1 MRVGN
6 VGRHLASGKTASV
19 TLVVGGFALV
29 GSGTDSRASLTSVPG
44 SVLASTD
51 LVLSSGVYTSQI
63 RQYRVTGGE
72 QIGQISITRS
82 GASQVYV
89 SGMATIGASIFV
101 AYTASDGSSTL
112 EQGVGQV
119 NPLTGVVSPIPVQV
133 PTEFFFS
140 GQAGLTSREN
150 RLVIQNRGHFAEIS
164 MNGTITPT
172 LVATGTDLQLIH
184 LGFATDVAWNGTN
197 YLVSTYSASE
207 IYPTQTIYTI
217 DPTTGAV
224 VGELLPAAWLLP
236 AGNESLDFDI
246 PSGMVRSS
254 GFLGTINGQFAWGIR
269 NLTPTPGF
277 FDVIANNGT
286 PTYTDIATWNIPS
299 PAPATL
305 GLLLAGRIALRR
317 RR

>member
-1 MRVGN
+1 VRVGK
-6 VGRHLASGKTASV
+6 VGGHLASGKTASV

-51 LVLSSGVYTSQI
+51 LVLSSGAYTSQI

-89 SGMATIGASIFV
+89 SGMATLGASIFV

-112 EQGVGQV
+112 EQGVGQI

-140 GQAGLTSREN
+140 GQAGLTSRDN
-150 RLVIQNRGHFAEIS
+150 RLVIQNRGRFAEIS
-164 MNGTITPT
+164 LNGTITPT

-184 LGFATDVAWNGTN
+184 LEFATDVAWNGTN
-197 YLVSTYSASE
+197 YLVNMYRESD
-207 IYPTQTIYTI
+207 IYPVNTIYSI
-217 DPTTGAV
+217 DPVSGAV
-224 VGELLPAAWLLP
+224 TGEIIPPAYLPFE
-236 AGNESLDFDI
+236 NQSLDFDI
-246 PSGMVRSS
+246 ATGIMRSS
-254 GFLGTINGQFAWGIR
+254 GQFFINGQISAGIKT
-269 NLTPTPGF
+269 LTPTPGY
-277 FDVIANNGT
+277 FDYILNNGT